1 MDTTG
6 QTRMVKCLEF
16 ERQCVLKDC
25 EVRNYIYISNKAKHD
40 APDRVGGFSVLDVE
54 LAGVG

>member
-6 QTRMVKCLEF
+6 QTRMVKCFEF

-25 EVRNYIYISNKAKHD
+25 EVRNYIYLIRQKHD
-40 APDRVGGFSVLDVE
+40 APDRVAGFSVLDVE

>member
-6 QTRMVKCLEF
+6 QTRMVKCFEF

-25 EVRNYIYISNKAKHD
+25 EVRNYIYI
-40 APDRVGGFSVLDVE
+40 
-54 LAGVG
+54 